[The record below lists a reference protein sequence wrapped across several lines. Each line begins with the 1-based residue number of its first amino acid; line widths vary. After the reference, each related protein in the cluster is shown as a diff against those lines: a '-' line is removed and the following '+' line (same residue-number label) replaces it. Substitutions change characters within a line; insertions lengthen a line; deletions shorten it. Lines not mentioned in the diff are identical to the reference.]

1 MQARTLARRLSI
13 PESSQPKCTWSWLRH
28 LHGIRWRRA
37 FGESGAVDLDVAAPE
52 IERLRHV
59 ISTYPYSKF
68 YNMDETGLFYDS
80 VPRGSMCIGDAP
92 ALKQNKSRINLALCT
107 SLTGFHKLALL
118 FIGKSKNPRWI
129 KDKLGDI
136 KYRSTAKAWMATDTY
151 QLWLQDLVKTMQN
164 EGRHILLLVD
174 NDSSHGD
181 DGVALSNVR
190 IEKLPLSTTSKL
202 QPLDQEILY
211 CLKRDILRTKMNQ
224 ALVTIDEGVKTHTK

>member
-1 MQARTLARRLSI
+1 
-13 PESSQPKCTWSWLRH
+13 
-28 LHGIRWRRA
+28 
-37 FGESGAVDLDVAAPE
+37 
-52 IERLRHV
+52 
-59 ISTYPYSKF
+59 
-68 YNMDETGLFYDS
+68 MD
-80 VPRGSMCIGDAP
+80 
-92 ALKQNKSRINLALCT
+92 
-107 SLTGFHKLALL
+107 
-118 FIGKSKNPRWI
+118 
-129 KDKLGDI
+129 
-136 KYRSTAKAWMATDTY
+136 ATDTY